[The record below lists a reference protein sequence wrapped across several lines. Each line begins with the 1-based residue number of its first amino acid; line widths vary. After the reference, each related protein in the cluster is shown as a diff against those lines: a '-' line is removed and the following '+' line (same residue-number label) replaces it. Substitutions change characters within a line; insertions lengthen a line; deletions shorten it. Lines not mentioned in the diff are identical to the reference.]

1 MLKISEP
8 TANHDVIL
16 KLEGRLIG
24 PWVEELRETCDARL
38 KTSRRLKLDFADV
51 SYADRA
57 GVSLLMKLRASGV
70 EMMNCSPFL
79 AEELKA
85 QPS

>member
-8 TANHDVIL
+8 TANHDVSL

-24 PWVEELRETCDARL
+24 PWVEELRETCDAHL
-38 KTSRRLKLDFADV
+38 KISRRLKLDFAGV

-70 EMMNCSPFL
+70 EMVNCSPFL

-85 QPS
+85 LPS

>member
-1 MLKISEP
+1 MLKISELAVEHAV
-8 TANHDVIL
+8 TL

-24 PWVEELRETCDARL
+24 PWVEALRDVCENRL
-38 KTSRRLKLDFADV
+38 QDGRRWQLDCTDV

-57 GVSLLMKLRASGV
+57 GVFLLLKLQAHGV
-70 EMMNCSPFL
+70 ELMNCSSFL

-85 QPS
+85 RP